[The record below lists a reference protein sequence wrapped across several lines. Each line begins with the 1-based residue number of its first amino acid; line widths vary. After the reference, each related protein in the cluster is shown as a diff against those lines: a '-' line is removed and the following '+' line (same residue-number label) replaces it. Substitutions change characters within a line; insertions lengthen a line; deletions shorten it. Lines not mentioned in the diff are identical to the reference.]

1 MALQVTGSFKLSNG
15 TYAVNPEILMCP
27 NLPYRDV
34 LNLQA
39 QIVLIISESAPT
51 PGPASSGYYPVDNI
65 YYNNIDLNIL
75 PTSSMENPYSALI
88 NSLDQYVKADL
99 EIKQP
104 DCTYN
109 IV

>member
-1 MALQVTGSFKLSNG
+1 MALQVTGSFQLTNG

-27 NLPYRDV
+27 NLPYRNI

-39 QIVLIISESAPT
+39 QVVISGSSPAPYPT
-51 PGPASSGYYPVDNI
+51 NDGYYAVDNL
-65 YYNNIDLNIL
+65 YYNNIDLDIL

-99 EIKQP
+99 EVKQP
-104 DCTYN
+104 NCTYN

>member
-15 TYAVNPEILMCP
+15 TYAINPEILMCP

-39 QIVLIISESAPT
+39 QVVLTTSGSTPIS
-51 PGPASSGYYPVDNI
+51 GPMNIGYSPVDNI
-65 YYNNIDLNIL
+65 YYNNIDLTVL

-88 NSLDQYVKADL
+88 NSLDQYVKSDL
-99 EIKQP
+99 ETKQP

>member
-1 MALQVTGSFKLSNG
+1 MSLQVTGSFKLTNG
-15 TYAVNPEILMCP
+15 TYAINPEILMIP
-27 NLPYRDV
+27 TLPYANI

-39 QIVLIISESAPT
+39 QVVLPISGSLPYPVPSNQE
-51 PGPASSGYYPVDNI
+51 YYQVDNI

-88 NSLDQYVKADL
+88 DSLDQYVKSDL
-99 EIKQP
+99 EVKQP

-109 IV
+109 IG